1 MFTFSSE
8 LQAEIRRYGAR
19 VAYEIKSLRKRENV
33 AREYAEHLEDAIY
46 YRMLHDG
53 MEEMEAFH
61 DACAELG
68 NVTKMQE
75 LLALTHNKDPLPTG
89 VTFMLWLLGV
99 VLVGSSY
106 FWIDDYF
113 YRSCLLAALD
123 WCILGVL
130 VFLLLQA
137 GLYIRALRIR
147 RKSYRQL
154 KVYAEQNGINFIR
167 HASSYRS
174 IFTRTT
180 EPEWILET
188 EKERYILS
196 LFATVKRRREL
207 QLSDIQLYQYTK
219 VSGFPMMFGRTWST
233 FPVISSGCFDTIFRI
248 RTISIHTFGTG
259 ARPFDQ
265 TVRLPKGF
273 HLLPDIDWKSAE
285 HPTKTN
291 IRVLLLNPI
300 PMKVSA
306 LENGHIR
313 KSGDADTVGD
323 YRVWSASGLISY
335 LEGVRISGKHDYTR
349 TQE

>member
-8 LQAEIRRYGAR
+8 LQSEIRRYSAHI
-19 VAYEIKSLRKRENV
+19 AYEIRSKQKRDAV
-33 AREYAEHLEDAIY
+33 KREYAEHLEDAVY
-46 YRMLHDG
+46 DRMIRLGLD
-53 MEEMEAFH
+53 EREAFKE
-61 DACAELG
+61 ACAELG
-68 NVTKMQE
+68 NVAKMQE

-89 VTFMLWLLGV
+89 VTYMLWLLGA

-154 KVYAEQNGINFIR
+154 KVYAKQNGINFIR

-219 VSGFPMMFGRTWST
+219 VSGFPMMFGGNSVR
-233 FPVISSGCFDTIFRI
+233 FPIISFGCFDTILRI
-248 RTISIHTFGTG
+248 RTINIRTFGTG